1 MGVTNLD
8 IDVLRSFATGVE
20 LGSFARAAERLGRS
34 TSAISAQLKKLE
46 EQVGQPVLRKSGRGL
61 ALTATGEI
69 VLSYARRLLELNDAA
84 VLAVRGAQL
93 VGSVRVGFQEDF
105 GEALLSEVLGRFAR
119 THPAVTV
126 DARIARNEELAK
138 LLALARLDLV
148 LSWQAGTP
156 GPYPQPLGRLP
167 MRWIGDPLLVATHRQ
182 SAEPL
187 PLVVF
192 ESPCL
197 MRSCAID
204 ALDRAGIAWRVA
216 FTSSSLNGIWAAV
229 QAGLG
234 VTVRTEAGKPA
245 ALSCIETLPDLPD
258 IGLCLGFSRADPD
271 PVVVQLASIIR
282 ERLAG
287 LNWAAKPSL

>member
-1 MGVTNLD
+1 MVAGVTNLD

-20 LGSFARAAERLGRS
+20 LGSFARAADRLGRS

-126 DARIARNEELAK
+126 DARIARNEELAN

-156 GPYPQPLGRLP
+156 GPYPQSLGRLP
-167 MRWIGDPLLVATHRQ
+167 MRWIGDPLLVATQRIAR
-182 SAEPL
+182 AESL
-187 PLVVF
+187 
-192 ESPCL
+192 CL
-197 MRSCAID
+197 
-204 ALDRAGIAWRVA
+204 WW
-216 FTSSSLNGIWAAV
+216 SSS
-229 QAGLG
+229 
-234 VTVRTEAGKPA
+234 
-245 ALSCIETLPDLPD
+245 
-258 IGLCLGFSRADPD
+258 
-271 PVVVQLASIIR
+271 
-282 ERLAG
+282 RLA
-287 LNWAAKPSL
+287 

>member
-1 MGVTNLD
+1 MTNLD

-20 LGSFARAAERLGRS
+20 LGSFARAADRLGRS

-46 EQVGQPVLRKSGRGL
+46 EQIGQPVLRKQGRGL

-69 VLSYARRLLELNDAA
+69 VLSYARRLLDLNDAA

-105 GEALLSEVLGRFAR
+105 GEALLCEVLGRFAR

-148 LSWQAGTP
+148 LSWQAGAP
-156 GPYPQPLGRLP
+156 GPFPQELGRLA
-167 MRWIGDPLLVATHRQ
+167 MRWIGDPLLVAAHRQ
-182 SAEPL
+182 KGEPL

-197 MRSCAID
+197 MRSAAIE

-245 ALSCIETLPDLPD
+245 ALPCIETLPGLPE
-258 IGLCLGFSRADPD
+258 IGLCLGFCRADPE
-271 PVVVQLASIIR
+271 PVVAQMASIIR

-287 LNWAAKPSL
+287 LSWTVQPG

>member
-46 EQVGQPVLRKSGRGL
+46 DQVGQPVLRKAGRGL

-119 THPAVTV
+119 THPGVTV
-126 DARIARNEELAK
+126 DARIARNEELAN

-156 GPYPQPLGRLP
+156 APYPQALGRLP
-167 MRWIGDPLLVATHRQ
+167 MRWIGDPDLVAAHRQ
-182 SAEPL
+182 RGDAL

-197 MRSCAID
+197 MRSAAID

-229 QAGLG
+229 RAGLG
-234 VTVRTEAGKPA
+234 VTVRTEAGKPP
-245 ALSCIETLPDLPD
+245 ALPCIETLPELPE

-271 PVVVQLASIIR
+271 PVVAQLAAIIR

-287 LNWAAKPSL
+287 LSWALGPA